1 MRARP
6 GGRIGANVYPTTGK
20 ATGLWWL
27 GDVYLSKR
35 FGNWPI
41 TSTAA
46 AVVRVAPAMSASPTA
61 HIQFTQ
67 VKVNGGTLA

>member
-1 MRARP
+1 MRGRP
-6 GGRIGANVYPTTGK
+6 GGRIGASVYPTTGK
-20 ATGLWWL
+20 AEGLWWL
-27 GDVYLSKR
+27 GDVYLGKR

-41 TSTAA
+41 NSTA
-46 AVVRVAPAMSASPTA
+46 VVTRVADAVRTSPTA